1 MLETLNTLWNEDIR
15 VNIRTGYI
23 VVQKVPAGTNKKGF
37 VPIIGSAGFSPC
49 QIDDMEKDFYEL
61 AITEELNIM
70 ILNLLNSLAYRN
82 YIVVQPVLEDD
93 GWGFRLDKY
102 CEEKNRI
109 TDIISRLNA
118 QEF

>member
-1 MLETLNTLWNEDIR
+1 MKMLETLNTLWNEDIR

-49 QIDDMEKDFYEL
+49 QIDDMEKDFWEL
-61 AITEELNIM
+61 ALTE
-70 ILNLLNSLAYRN
+70 ILYLLDIFSGN

-102 CEEKNRI
+102 CEEENRI